1 MKFFKKKKL
10 EIFFL
15 KNLQVNCFKLLNPA
29 ACSQFFLRPH
39 LPKNVSRLCNFSLL
53 AIFLRPR
60 LPKNV
65 SRKAENSIFFFLAL
79 AIFFLRKIGNFIF
92 CSLACTHWNQLC
104 IFSLLANSFA
114 TLLANKC
121 FTRAWKFYFFP
132 NACHFYFLRKL
143 ENLIFCSLAR
153 KCFWDLACIF
163 FI

>member
-1 MKFFKKKKL
+1 MKFFKKKNWK
-10 EIFFL
+10 FFFWKIYRWIVL
-15 KNLQVNCFKLLNPA
+15 NYLTLLLARNFFCDH
-29 ACSQFFLRPH
+29 ACQ
-39 LPKNVSRLCNFSLL
+39 KNVSRLCNFSLL

-79 AIFFLRKIGNFIF
+79 AIFFYVRLEILFFAALLALTEINFVFLACSQILLRPCLLTNVSRELENFI
-92 CSLACTHWNQLC
+92 
-104 IFSLLANSFA
+104 
-114 TLLANKC
+114 
-121 FTRAWKFYFFP
+121 FFP